1 MRALRRGPVVVLA
14 LIAGGACAAATT
26 TVWASATVADPVLG
40 HRAAT
45 ATGQELVPG
54 ASGLGLVV
62 LAGALV
68 VAIAG
73 PVLRVVAGAL
83 VTAAG
88 AGAAVLTG
96 RVLADPAP
104 ALLTRAGDAFGNS
117 VAAAVTDSGLTPWP
131 WVTLLGAVLGSVA
144 GLLMLVA
151 GRTWSRAGRRYA
163 NPAGERA
170 VPKAS
175 GEVRGSAPEASPDAD
190 PDGSGGSRGSGH
202 SGSDATG
209 GSRAS
214 GSRPARGAAVDDW
227 DSLSRGEDPTL

>member
-26 TVWASATVADPVLG
+26 AVWASATVADPVLG

-54 ASGLGLVV
+54 AAGLGLVV

-88 AGAAVLTG
+88 AGAAALTA

-104 ALLTRAGDAFGNS
+104 ALLARAGDAFGNS
-117 VAAAVTDSGLTPWP
+117 GAAAVTDSGLTPWP
-131 WVTLLGAVLGSVA
+131 WVTLLGGVLGAVA
-144 GLLMLVA
+144 GLFMLVA

-170 VPKAS
+170 APRTRGEAS
-175 GEVRGSAPEASPDAD
+175 GSTREAAPAPDAGTD
-190 PDGSGGSRGSGH
+190 A
-202 SGSDATG
+202 GSDASG
-209 GSRAS
+209 VSGVSGAS
-214 GSRPARGAAVDDW
+214 DRRPARGAPVDDW